1 MLYTLICITHTHH
14 DSTTCCS
21 FLISC
26 RAFGLWLDGELDRGS
41 TATCA
46 AFNNAPL
53 TGNGEVD
60 FKSAAVEVFYCS
72 NS

>member
-1 MLYTLICITHTHH
+1 MLWFSL
-14 DSTTCCS
+14 DCS
-21 FLISC
+21 LPLCDYC